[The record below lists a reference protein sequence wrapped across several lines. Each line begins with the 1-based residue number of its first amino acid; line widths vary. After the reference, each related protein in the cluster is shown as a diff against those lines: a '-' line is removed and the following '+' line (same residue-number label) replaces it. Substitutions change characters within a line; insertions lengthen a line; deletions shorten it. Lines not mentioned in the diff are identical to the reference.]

1 MGLLPVDSG
10 ATICRVDPDGIIYI
24 QRVFLL
30 PNHIMFF
37 FLFFFYFYFDNN
49 VAREYVCVHLI
60 KKRICLRS
68 IDAKISI
75 LL

>member
-1 MGLLPVDSG
+1 MVQPGCDMGLLPVDSG
-10 ATICRVDPDGIIYI
+10 ATICRVDPDGIIYTEG
-24 QRVFLL
+24 FST
-30 PNHIMFF
+30 PKSHYGF
-37 FLFFFYFYFDNN
+37 FYFDNN